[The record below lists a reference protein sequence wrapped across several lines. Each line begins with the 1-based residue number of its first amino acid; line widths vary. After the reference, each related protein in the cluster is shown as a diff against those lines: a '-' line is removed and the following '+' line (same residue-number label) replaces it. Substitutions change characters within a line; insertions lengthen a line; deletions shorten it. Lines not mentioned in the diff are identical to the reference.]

1 MYYQYDALGNVTDL
15 TDRLGENVVKYRWD
29 AFGGMFAGVLAPYSR
44 MGITGKEYDPKTGQ
58 VFFGSRWYNPMV
70 GQFIMPDTFM
80 GQLNRPQSLNAYA
93 YAWNNPVNR
102 IDPTGHWV
110 DNSDGTY
117 TAESGDTL
125 WGLAEQTTGDGSNW
139 TNLGYDGTPKNLQ
152 IGETIGTSSGGSSSG
167 GTSSGDTS
175 SGDTSYGDTS
185 SGDTTSGGTSSNGG
199 GSAGSGYSGGDDYTP
214 PPPPPPE
221 GGSISLP
228 AIVNDTY
235 QGTGKADSTGGTDKA
250 NIEPGRVKMHVQ
262 GIFSDYVKPGLIG
275 AGYGAVDVLSIILLG
290 PVGADLV
297 LERWSA
303 RLVAAGATK
312 GISKNTLKWLSQGN
326 ANISVYFGIKNGEA
340 VYTGITKQELV
351 KRLYQHNYNGK
362 GFEELSKQVGG
373 LAKNQARAV
382 EQYFIENGPANALNN
397 ANSISPNSKYYNEAL
412 KWAKDFVNNLK

>member
-1 MYYQYDALGNVTDL
+1 MYYHYDALGNVTDL

-102 IDPTGHWV
+102 IDPTGHWI
-110 DNSDGTY
+110 DNGDATY

-199 GSAGSGYSGGDDYTP
+199 GSSGSGYSGGDDYT

-228 AIVNDTY
+228 AIVNDTN
-235 QGTGKADSTGGTDKA
+235 QGTSKADSTGGTDKA
-250 NIEPGRVKMHVQ
+250 NLEPGRVKMHVQ

-275 AGYGAVDVLSIILLG
+275 AGYGAVDALSIILLG

-303 RLVAAGATK
+303 RLAAEGA
-312 GISKNTLKWLSQGN
+312 SKAGQGFYTFNALKKALGSPGENTQWHHIVEQSQINKSGFSATQIQNTNNIIAVDKATHAKLSGYFNSIDSFTNGMRVRDWLAGQRFETQ
-326 ANISVYFGIKNGEA
+326 YQFGLDVLNR
-340 VYTGITKQELV
+340 YGIT
-351 KRLYQHNYNGK
+351 
-362 GFEELSKQVGG
+362 
-373 LAKNQARAV
+373 
-382 EQYFIENGPANALNN
+382 P
-397 ANSISPNSKYYNEAL
+397 
-412 KWAKDFVNNLK
+412 